1 MSVDTNSH
9 ESGDKKWQ
17 PLSAHQC
24 RVAGVLVEKAKTTPD
39 SYPLTLNAL
48 TNGCNQKSNRAPQMQ
63 LSPDEIEQALEELRE
78 MGAVGEIQGGGRAS
92 KYRHYM
98 YDWLGIS
105 KVELAVVAEL
115 FLRGAQTVGELR
127 SRAARMEPIPDL
139 HVLRPVLDSLH
150 EKQLVVFLT
159 PPGRGQ
165 VVTHNLLSPE
175 KLERLKQQFA
185 AGHRAPAERASTGG
199 SSSQSSDALVALQTE
214 VAQLRTEMEQ
224 FRQELDALKQDH
236 EVAEPPSHAPT

>member
-1 MSVDTNSH
+1 MSVDANSH
-9 ESGDKKWQ
+9 ESGDRKWC

-48 TNGCNQKSNRAPQMQ
+48 TNGCNQKSNRAPQMT
-63 LSPDEIEQALEELRE
+63 LTPDEVDQALEELRE

-98 YDWLGIS
+98 YDWLGVS
-105 KVELAVVAEL
+105 KVELAVMAEL

-127 SRAARMEPIPDL
+127 SRAARMEPIADL
-139 HVLRPVLDSLH
+139 NALRPVLDALH

-165 VVTHNLLSPE
+165 IVTHNLMSPE
-175 KLERLKQQFA
+175 KLQRLQQQYE
-185 AGHRAPAERASTGG
+185 AGHRAPSGRASAERSPAPP
-199 SSSQSSDALVALQTE
+199 SDELVALQAE
-214 VAQLRTEMEQ
+214 VAQLRAEMER
-224 FRQELDALKQDH
+224 FRQELDAIK
-236 EVAEPPSHAPT
+236 ENGTMGGPGGPPAP